1 MLVTL
6 YRLND
11 RISLQ
16 PRRGAA
22 RVQVK
27 LADEVTLR
35 NTVFQGIQVVR
46 MGGAVSL
53 ASSAAARVGQDR
65 CELIPCPWLLGQ
77 PVMLSLPFPY
87 SRS

>member
-1 MLVTL
+1 LVTL

-35 NTVFQGIQVVR
+35 NTIFQGIQVMR
-46 MGGAVSL
+46 MGE
-53 ASSAAARVGQDR
+53 R
-65 CELIPCPWLLGQ
+65 CAW
-77 PVMLSLPFPY
+77 PVAQ
-87 SRS
+87 RRGWVKVVAN